1 MCVCVCVLVCSCARK
16 RSDMMNSP
24 LLAAL
29 GYRCAFGMLQ
39 RRWGILRREFEIDT
53 PRVGHIVK
61 VCINANDLP
70 VDPLD
75 DDAALFTHGLDLMS
89 DFAAEDDG
97 DVAAVKGRE
106 VKLRLRLRNRLAR
119 KGIFRPIRGRLQGK
133 RATASIAFGRSQ

>member
-1 MCVCVCVLVCSCARK
+1 
-16 RSDMMNSP
+16 MMNSP

-97 DVAAVKGRE
+97 DVAAVKGR
-106 VKLRLRLRNRLAR
+106 VVNLRLRLGNRLAGR
-119 KGIFRPIRGRLQGK
+119 GIFRPIRGRLQGK

>member
-1 MCVCVCVLVCSCARK
+1 
-16 RSDMMNSP
+16 
-24 LLAAL
+24 
-29 GYRCAFGMLQ
+29 MLQ

-75 DDAALFTHGLDLMS
+75 DDAALFIHGLDLMS

-119 KGIFRPIRGRLQGK
+119 KGIFRPIRGRLQGN